1 MLFLHLQAYTPK
13 YFAVKD
19 WFKGNGI
26 DFKCYSQYDVFRD
39 KTDESELKVWL
50 NGEEY
55 TFDINVP
62 GFGESV
68 LAFGKEHDLVD
79 ELLAPTSKRFV
90 LFPIRHEDIWEFYKK
105 SEACFWTAE
114 EIDLAQ
120 DYNDWTEKLNDDE
133 RFFLKHILCFFAAS
147 DGIVNENLC
156 ENLRWSAQIRRCDSS
171 MGSRLRWKIYTAKRT
186 DCS

>member
-1 MLFLHLQAYTPK
+1 MSIYIFCLFILLRLFIYKCFSHLQAYTPILCRQGL
-13 YFAVKD
+13 VQ
-19 WFKGNGI
+19 GNGI

-55 TFDINVP
+55 TFDINAP

-105 SEACFWTAE
+105 
-114 EIDLAQ
+114 I
-120 DYNDWTEKLNDDE
+120 
-133 RFFLKHILCFFAAS
+133 
-147 DGIVNENLC
+147 
-156 ENLRWSAQIRRCDSS
+156 
-171 MGSRLRWKIYTAKRT
+171 
-186 DCS
+186 